1 MKNLTISIML
11 SEYLR
16 WRKSVGA
23 EYISTHEFE
32 HARDWIKEK
41 FNKLHTLGTIDR
53 EWRRM
58 RASGIVEVKPAKIP
72 GKREQTWKIIEVY
85 NPDRSATLR
94 LR

>member
-1 MKNLTISIML
+1 MKKHTIAKML

-32 HARDWIKEK
+32 HARDWIEEK
-41 FNKLHTLGTIDR
+41 FHKLHTVGTLDR

-58 RASGIVEVKPAKIP
+58 GAKGVVRVKPANIP